1 MGPCRSF
8 ETLTLKKYDWMIGL
22 KLEDIPVDG
31 CITKAP
37 CGGQCAGP
45 SPVDRRKLGMKRSLA
60 VDGNGIPLGA
70 VLAGANSHDGPLLSP
85 TLDTLKPLTPL
96 PPESTV
102 HLDRGYDS
110 EKTRVILQE
119 HAVAGEIA
127 RKGLPAPL
135 HGRSKRWV
143 VERTN
148 SWHNG
153 FKKLVWCT
161 DKREKVIRFYLAFAN
176 AIIILRRLVREGWKR
191 YRWDG
196 RPRRCP

>member
-110 EKTRVILQE
+110 DRC
-119 HAVAGEIA
+119 AVQDACSALAGA
-127 RKGLPAPL
+127 CASQR
-135 HGRSKRWV
+135 
-143 VERTN
+143 
-148 SWHNG
+148 
-153 FKKLVWCT
+153 
-161 DKREKVIRFYLAFAN
+161 
-176 AIIILRRLVREGWKR
+176 
-191 YRWDG
+191 
-196 RPRRCP
+196 